1 MPLAPG
7 DHLGPYEILALVGA
21 GGMGEVFRAR
31 DTRLG
36 RTVAVKILPRE
47 RMADPERRRR
57 FLQEARAASALSHP
71 NIVVLHDID
80 NDQGVDFLVMEY
92 VDGTPLDKL
101 IPPHGLP
108 VAEVVRYGSQM
119 AAALAAAHAAGVVH
133 RDIKP
138 ANAIVTSG
146 GVLKVLD
153 FGLAKLAQPA
163 SGTPG
168 LETRTIP
175 SLTRDG
181 VVMGTV
187 PYMSPEQVRGETVDH
202 RSDIFSLGCVLYQM
216 ASGQAP
222 FARPSASETVAAIL
236 RDQPPP
242 LPPTLPPGLQS
253 LVGRCLTKDPAER
266 LQSAHEAV
274 AALERLGGAPA
285 ERERRPLSRRSILA
299 GASAVAAIAAGAAV
313 WWSVSGG
320 PQFDSLAVLPLTNAT
335 GDAGND
341 YLADGISESVINRL
355 SQAQMKV
362 AARSTAF
369 RLRQQDPDARSV
381 GRQLKVGAV
390 MSGTLSRRSN
400 TLVVQVE
407 LINAADGTQIWGERY
422 TRPLGEVQ
430 AFEEEI
436 ARSIVD
442 ALRLKLTRE
451 QSAALSKRGTR
462 NTEAYTLYQ
471 KGLFHWNKFDEPGF
485 TKAIEYFSAAIEKD
499 PNYAQAWAGL
509 AHTYA
514 GQAADTFRPPNEVMP
529 KARMAAE
536 RAVALDPGVAEGH
549 TALAIY
555 HLFFEWNWRAA
566 EQEFQT
572 SMRLD
577 PASSNTLHFYGHYL
591 EAVGRIEDAVAT
603 SRRAADNDP
612 LSLVVNCEYAFALYC
627 ARRYDEAL
635 QVLGKVRE
643 LDRKFLYAS
652 WINAMVL
659 ERLGRAAEAIVE
671 LERVGS
677 QGWSYLVIELAS
689 AHAVAGHAAEARR
702 ILAEF
707 ERSAR
712 NEFVDPFM
720 VAQSY
725 ADLHDVDATFR
736 WLEKAYAEHS
746 TLLIFLG
753 AEPKLDPIRA
763 DPRYKEL
770 MKRLNLR

>member
-1 MPLAPG
+1 MPFAAG
-7 DHLGPYEILALVGA
+7 DRLGPYEILAWLGA

-36 RTVAVKILPRE
+36 RTVALKILPRD
-47 RMADPERRRR
+47 RMLDPERRGR

-101 IPPHGLP
+101 IPPRGLP
-108 VAEVVRYGSQM
+108 VADVVRYGAQI

-187 PYMSPEQVRGETVDH
+187 PYMSPEQVRGEIVDH
-202 RSDIFSLGCVLYQM
+202 RSDIFSLGCVIYQM

-222 FARPSASETVAAIL
+222 FARPNASETVAAIL

-242 LPPTLPPGLQS
+242 LSPALPPGLQS
-253 LVGRCLTKDPAER
+253 AIRRCLAKAPAER
-266 LQSAHEAV
+266 FQSAHEVA
-274 AALERLGGAPA
+274 AALEGLGGETA
-285 ERERRPLSRRSILA
+285 ELRRRPLSRRSILT
-299 GASAVAAIAAGAAV
+299 GASAVAAIAAAAAV
-313 WWSVSGG
+313 WWSVSGK

-355 SQAQMKV
+355 SQAQVKV

-390 MSGTLSRRSN
+390 MSGTLSRRTN
-400 TLVVQVE
+400 GLVVQVE

-436 ARSIVD
+436 ARSIAE

-462 NTEAYTLYQ
+462 STEAYTLYQ
-471 KGLFHWNKFDEPGF
+471 KGLFHWNKFDDAGF

-499 PNYAQAWAGL
+499 PSYAQAWAGL

-514 GQAADTFRPPNEVMP
+514 VQAADNMRPPNEVMP
-529 KARMAAE
+529 KARIAAE
-536 RAVALDPGVAEGH
+536 RAVALDPGVPEGH

-555 HLFFEWNWRAA
+555 RLFFEWNWRAA

-572 SMRLD
+572 SMGLD

-591 EAVGRIEDAVAT
+591 EAVGRIDEAVAT

-627 ARRYDEAL
+627 ARRYEEAL
-635 QVLGKVRE
+635 QVLRKVRE
-643 LDRKFLYAS
+643 LDREFLFAS
-652 WINAMVL
+652 WMTAMVL
-659 ERLGRAAEAIVE
+659 ERLGRTEEAIAE
-671 LERVGS
+671 LERVRS
-677 QGWSYLVIELAS
+677 QGWSTILIELAS
-689 AHAVAGHAAEARR
+689 AHAAAGRGAEARR
-702 ILAEF
+702 ILAAV
-707 ERSAR
+707 ERSSK
-712 NEFVDPFM
+712 NEFVDSYI

-725 ADLHDVDATFR
+725 ADLHDADATFL
-736 WLEKAYAEHS
+736 WLDKAYAEHS
-746 TLLIFLG
+746 TQLIFLR
-753 AEPKLDPIRA
+753 AEPKFDPVRA

-770 MKRLNLR
+770 LKRMNLG